1 MLVLYIQP
9 GVKSTRTIINNE
21 KVLSSHKENKRESY
35 CKARASENQFCFVF
49 VFFTA
54 FRNNK
59 MTYFIDVE
67 SV

>member
-21 KVLSSHKENKRESY
+21 QVLSSHKENEREY
-35 CKARASENQFCFVF
+35 CKARASENQSFF
-49 VFFTA
+49 FFTA